1 MVHTLRLDNYSPTPR
16 KLVLGTNSS
25 FGTESIK
32 IERGAGW
39 DGLNL
44 TATWHI
50 PGREE
55 PLRVALLDG
64 DAMDVPPEVTKE
76 AKDGV
81 LVLAGLASGVQ
92 RASCNVDYLILEQ
105 AGVYGGADAEPT
117 PELAAQVLEAA
128 LQAKADAEAAAEEA
142 AAAKARAEEAQAAS
156 AAAKEAAEAAAAD
169 AAKAGPYAEAALA
182 AQRAAEA
189 ALDKAITAQQ
199 AAENAA
205 AAAAASKSEADTLA
219 AEAARAALA
228 AENSKAAAN
237 NAAYFAGENATAAQK
252 EAATAT
258 AAANDAGQSA
268 SAAAASRAAAET
280 AAKAAQNAQTATAA
294 AKAEAVK
301 AQGVA
306 QTAAKSAQDAQAAA
320 ENVRDDAQ
328 TAQKGAEAA
337 RDAAAKSAEAAAKS
351 EANAKQSADTLAESV
366 KNITPDD
373 SAIGDKPWSSKHI
386 IDMLCPPLEESGNP
400 VVCYPVAGYPLV
412 VKAKWEPVQEGSGTP
427 SPENIR
433 PIKGRNIVTVNLAD
447 GLRSWKML
455 TLNGTENWDTD
466 TTDSPGKVG
475 FKFQV
480 PEIATPTMPHIKGD
494 IVCNQYPTRTADET
508 FARQNGISV
517 EAQEHHYFR
526 IYNDTYAEGT
536 IDEWKAYLAAQY
548 AAGTPV
554 QVAYKLKK
562 LVVVPDTN
570 SVFFSEKPVQGGTGN
585 PSPENIRPILL
596 NNTVQVGQTNTLT
609 LPETVYGGE
618 VDAVSGVGESQYNKV
633 NIRMEN
639 LNYNKS
645 ISAMLGYA
653 SSNILNG
660 IQLPPSNRVAFD
672 GVCDCLPTKPAH
684 DINGGTIGLGVSAS
698 GDVYLRVEGLD
709 SGEAYAAKFPDGV
722 NVCYKVA
729 TPTSFSATG
738 NASVKALS
746 GVNTVLTDA
755 DSATVTGRADPIK
768 RITDLEDAV
777 ASQT

>member
-1 MVHTLRLDNYSPTPR
+1 MALHEVQLKGYSVRPGS
-16 KLVLGTNSS
+16 LSLGTFGSYGIEQLHVTLDDTWSGLAVTATFNPPKGEPREIRLPENGLIDVPAEATANEGTGTIVYCGVANGVQRITKTQGYNVITRGPVG
-25 FGTESIK
+25 GTEPFKPSESLATQVLQAALSAEK
-32 IERGAGW
+32 NSAEAKSVADGLRNDATNGKFDGKDGAKGDKGDKGDTGPRGPQGEKGDTGAQGPVGETGPVGPKGDTGPHGERGEQGPQGEVGPEGPAG
-39 DGLNL
+39 
-44 TATWHI
+44 
-50 PGREE
+50 
-55 PLRVALLDG
+55 
-64 DAMDVPPEVTKE
+64 
-76 AKDGV
+76 KDGV
-81 LVLAGLASGVQ
+81 Q
-92 RASCNVDYLILEQ
+92 ID
-105 AGVYGGADAEPT
+105 
-117 PELAAQVLEAA
+117 
-128 LQAKADAEAAAEEA
+128 
-142 AAAKARAEEAQAAS
+142 
-156 AAAKEAAEAAAAD
+156 D
-169 AAKAGPYAEAALA
+169 AAV
-182 AQRAAEA
+182 
-189 ALDKAITAQQ
+189 
-199 AAENAA
+199 
-205 AAAAASKSEADTLA
+205 SE
-219 AEAARAALA
+219 
-228 AENSKAAAN
+228 
-237 NAAYFAGENATAAQK
+237 
-252 EAATAT
+252 
-258 AAANDAGQSA
+258 DA
-268 SAAAASRAAAET
+268 
-280 AAKAAQNAQTATAA
+280 
-294 AKAEAVK
+294 
-301 AQGVA
+301 
-306 QTAAKSAQDAQAAA
+306 
-320 ENVRDDAQ
+320 
-328 TAQKGAEAA
+328 
-337 RDAAAKSAEAAAKS
+337 
-351 EANAKQSADTLAESV
+351 
-366 KNITPDD
+366 
-373 SAIGDKPWSSKHI
+373 PWSSKHI
-386 IDMLCPPLEESGNP
+386 IDMLCPPLEESSNP
-400 VVCYPVAGYPLV
+400 VVCYPVAGYPLG

-455 TLNGTENWDTD
+455 TLNGTENWGTD

-480 PEIATPTMPHIKGD
+480 PEIATPTMPHIKGG

-508 FARQNGISV
+508 FSRQNGISV

-526 IYNDTYAEGT
+526 IYNDTYAGGT
-536 IDEWKAYLAAQY
+536 IDEWNAYLAAQY

-633 NIRMEN
+633 NIRIEN

-672 GVCDCLPTKPAH
+672 GVCDCLPTKPAS
-684 DINGGTIGLGVSAS
+684 DINDGTIGFGVSAS
-698 GDVYLRVEGLD
+698 GDIYLRAEGLD

-755 DSATVTGRADPIK
+755 DSATVAGRADPIK

>member
-1 MVHTLRLDNYSPTPR
+1 MANYKLKYAGEKIDELLTKIDNLGVGTDTKSGTV
-16 KLVLGTNSS
+16 KLSS
-25 FGTESIK
+25 
-32 IERGAGW
+32 
-39 DGLNL
+39 
-44 TATWHI
+44 ATDSDS
-50 PGREE
+50 G
-55 PLRVALLDG
+55 VS
-64 DAMDVPPEVTKE
+64 
-76 AKDGV
+76 DGV
-81 LVLAGLASGVQ
+81 AA
-92 RASCNVDYLILEQ
+92 
-105 AGVYGGADAEPT
+105 T
-117 PELAAQVLEAA
+117 PAAV
-128 LQAKADAEAAAEEA
+128 KAV
-142 AAAKARAEEAQAAS
+142 K
-156 AAAKEAAEAAAAD
+156 AAAD
-169 AAKAGPYAEAALA
+169 DANSELETVK
-182 AQRAAEA
+182 
-189 ALDKAITAQQ
+189 QQ
-199 AAENAA
+199 
-205 AAAAASKSEADTLA
+205 
-219 AEAARAALA
+219 
-228 AENSKAAAN
+228 
-237 NAAYFAGENATAAQK
+237 
-252 EAATAT
+252 
-258 AAANDAGQSA
+258 
-268 SAAAASRAAAET
+268 
-280 AAKAAQNAQTATAA
+280 
-294 AKAEAVK
+294 
-301 AQGVA
+301 VA
-306 QTAAKSAQDAQAAA
+306 
-320 ENVRDDAQ
+320 
-328 TAQKGAEAA
+328 
-337 RDAAAKSAEAAAKS
+337 
-351 EANAKQSADTLAESV
+351 
-366 KNITPDD
+366 NITPDNGT
-373 SAIGDKPWSSKHI
+373 IGEKPWSSKHI

-412 VKAKWEPVQEGSGTP
+412 VKAKWEPMQEGSGTP

-455 TLNGTENWDTD
+455 TLNGTENWGTD

-618 VDAVSGVGESQYNKV
+618 VDAVTGEGESQYNKAS
-633 NIRMEN
+633 IQIEK
-639 LNYNKS
+639 LSYNQT

-653 SSNILNG
+653 SSNILNN
-660 IQLPPSNRVAFD
+660 IQLPPSNQAIFD
-672 GVCDCLPTKPAH
+672 GVCDCLPTNSAQN
-684 DINGGTIGLGVSAS
+684 INGGGVGLGVSAS
-698 GDVYLRVEGLD
+698 GDIYLRAEGLD
-709 SGEAYAAKFPDGV
+709 SKEAYAAKFPDGV